1 MSNTT
6 RYKIVATT
14 SRLLE
19 RQGYH
24 ATGLNQIVKESGTPR
39 GSLYYYFPDGKEEL
53 AVEAVTQRMSQ
64 MADHTRRVLSEI
76 DDAAEA
82 IHALFIEIANGM
94 EKQACGTGAPIAA
107 VALEASNSS
116 EPLRQACATG
126 YQGLEDI
133 FAAKLVMSGYSSE
146 KAGSLAATINASIE
160 GAMIMSRTK
169 QDIGI
174 LINMANDL
182 KTLIEITPKE

>member
-1 MSNTT
+1 MTNIT
-6 RYKIVATT
+6 RQKIVATT
-14 SRLLE
+14 SNLLE

-39 GSLYYYFPDGKEEL
+39 GSLYYYFPEGKEEL
-53 AVEAVTQRMSQ
+53 AIEAVTQRMTQ
-64 MADHTRRVLSEI
+64 MADHTRHFLGEI

-82 IHALFIEIANGM
+82 IHALFLKLASSM

-116 EPLRQACATG
+116 ERLRQACAAG
-126 YQGLEDI
+126 YQGFEDVL
-133 FAAKLVMSGYSSE
+133 AAKLVMSGFSAE
-146 KAGSLAATINASIE
+146 KAQSLATTINAGIE

-169 QDIGI
+169 QDVGI
-174 LINMANDL
+174 LVNMANDL
-182 KTLIEITPKE
+182 KTLIEVTPKK